1 MRLTVSLSRNGV
13 IIALALPFP
22 IAEGSLSRLLV
33 KTKIV
38 RILVIVILSESLGL
52 RGHYRIL
59 IRLAPLESSP

>member
-1 MRLTVSLSRNGV
+1 MSLNRDVV
-13 IIALALPFP
+13 IIALAFPLP
-22 IAEGSLSRLLV
+22 IVRGSLSGLLA